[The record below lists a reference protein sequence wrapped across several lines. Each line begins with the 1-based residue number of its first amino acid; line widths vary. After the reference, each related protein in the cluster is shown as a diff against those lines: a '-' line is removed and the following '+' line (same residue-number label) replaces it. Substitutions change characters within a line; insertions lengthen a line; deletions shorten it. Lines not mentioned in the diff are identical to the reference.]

1 MNILYDDNMPYAQQY
16 FGSLNANSSGVVKS
30 FTPNQIDDKD
40 LLNCDALLV
49 RSTTTV
55 DAELI
60 AKAPNLKYVA
70 TATAGFN
77 HLDLQ
82 ALEAANVSWYSAGG
96 CNARA
101 VAEYVISALL
111 LLAERQ
117 DFCLADR
124 SVALV
129 GVGNVGK
136 ALSNLLSCLGIHVI
150 EYDPPRASTDRAFVS
165 ASFEQVLAAD
175 IISLHVPFVAHGQYR
190 TGHMF
195 DSNILAKLNN
205 TQILIN
211 ASRGEVIDNQAL
223 LEGFIHR
230 KATMPT
236 VCLDCW
242 ENEPTI
248 ERALIEHLAL
258 CTAHIAGHSL
268 EGKARG
274 TDMVY
279 QDLCRF
285 FSYNIE
291 YQLSDFL
298 PEYHF
303 DHSQQFFSENS
314 KDMQANKLAIESI
327 VRNIT
332 KCVYDIEND
341 DSFFR
346 RYMAKSPSFSAIRQ
360 NYPVRREWP
369 AAQINLNN
377 NKATQ
382 VLNKLGFILANDS
395 EAK

>member
-211 ASRGEVIDNQAL
+211 ASRGEVIDNQAVKICKQISL
-223 LEGFIHR
+223 LL
-230 KATMPT
+230 KA
-236 VCLDCW
+236 
-242 ENEPTI
+242 
-248 ERALIEHLAL
+248 
-258 CTAHIAGHSL
+258 SL
-268 EGKARG
+268 E
-274 TDMVY
+274 TSQNVY
-279 QDLCRF
+279 MISKMMIVFFDATWQNHRRF
-285 FSYNIE
+285 R
-291 YQLSDFL
+291 QSDKTIR
-298 PEYHF
+298 YA
-303 DHSQQFFSENS
+303 ENGLQR
-314 KDMQANKLAIESI
+314 K
-327 VRNIT
+327 
-332 KCVYDIEND
+332 
-341 DSFFR
+341 
-346 RYMAKSPSFSAIRQ
+346 
-360 NYPVRREWP
+360 
-369 AAQINLNN
+369 
-377 NKATQ
+377 
-382 VLNKLGFILANDS
+382 
-395 EAK
+395 